1 MSNDPH
7 NPEPEMT
14 KAERVLLEHRAA
26 VRVNLATDP
35 GDLGHAARTL
45 HHAIDTATYACVA
58 TPPEV
63 LAAAAVVDRWAT
75 CVRAQVAA
83 EQAQRERTGQDQASF
98 QRALERAQV
107 HQPPSVQ
114 APAPLWVGGPGPGQR
129 HNADREQERGWGR

>member
-26 VRVNLATDP
+26 VRVNLGTDP
-35 GDLGHAARTL
+35 GEVGHAARTL
-45 HHAIDTATYACVA
+45 HYAIDTATYACVA

-63 LAAAAVVDRWAT
+63 LAAAAVVDRWAA

-83 EQAQRERTGQDQASF
+83 EQAQRERTGQDLASF
-98 QRALERAQV
+98 QRAIERAQV
-107 HQPPSVQ
+107 HQPPSVA
-114 APAPLWVGGPGPGQR
+114 APAPLWVGGPGPGQG